1 MQLSDLLKE
10 FSDLDNDI
18 KKMGEKMKVKRERK
32 NQLSEAIIKYM
43 KKNNI
48 NDLESKDKNS
58 MYILKPT
65 KSYSSISQKLLKDV
79 LYKVYNEKDQADSLI
94 KKILNERKETND
106 YDLVIRLNK

>member
-43 KKNNI
+43 KKN
-48 NDLESKDKNS
+48 
-58 MYILKPT
+58 
-65 KSYSSISQKLLKDV
+65 
-79 LYKVYNEKDQADSLI
+79 
-94 KKILNERKETND
+94 
-106 YDLVIRLNK
+106 